1 MDFRIEPAKPEQRRP
16 KPTDE
21 SSLGFGK
28 IYSDHMFTMR
38 WTSDG
43 GWSDPTVGPFSN
55 LNLSP
60 ASLVLHY
67 GQTIFEG
74 LKAYRNRGRP
84 GTVNLF
90 RAADNAARFN
100 SSALRLDLPE
110 VDPDIFVGA
119 IEALLELDH
128 EWIPRSHG
136 TSLYVR
142 PTMIATE
149 PYIGLK
155 STHEALF
162 YIITG
167 PVGAYYPEGFN
178 PVKITVC
185 ERYSRA
191 GPGGLGA
198 AKTAANYAASLKA
211 EKEALGRGFTQVLWL
226 DAAEHR
232 YIEEVGS
239 MNILFKIGGTVITPP
254 AGDTIL
260 AGITKD
266 SVLKLLAKLGHPGG
280 GGTSHHRRRARGPG
294 GRDPRRGVRG
304 GDRGRHLAGRRARVP
319 GADPPHRERR
329 HRSARGAALRRAHR
343 HPVRCAARSVRLDPG
358 GGAGR
363 HKRRER
369 HDRRGRLSPRR
380 GRIPVTP
387 PRPRRLRASGPRPGG
402 SRCAGLPGLAFP
414 GSATSLAM
422 NWQPSP
428 RRIRAARRPLHG
440 QRRARLRH
448 SGRGGTS
455 R

>member
-1 MDFRIEPAKPEQRRP
+1 MDFRIETVAPERRRP
-16 KPTDE
+16 KPADE

-43 GWSDPTVGPFSN
+43 GWGEPAIGPFAN

-74 LKAYRNRGRP
+74 LKAYRNRN

-100 SSALRLDLPE
+100 QSAARLDLPE

-119 IEALLELDH
+119 IEALLDLDH
-128 EWIPRSHG
+128 AWIPRSHG

-155 STHEALF
+155 SSHEALF
-162 YIITG
+162 FIITG

-178 PVKITVC
+178 PVKITVSD
-185 ERYSRA
+185 RYSRA
-191 GPGGLGA
+191 GPGGLGS

-211 EKEALGRGFTQVLWL
+211 EKEALNRGFTQVLWL
-226 DAAEHR
+226 DAAERR

-239 MNILFKIGGTVITPP
+239 MNILFKIAGTVVTPP

-266 SVLKLLAKLGHPGG
+266 SVLKLL
-280 GGTSHHRRRARGPG
+280 SHWGIPAE
-294 GRDPRRGVRG
+294 
-304 GDRGRHLAGRRARVP
+304 
-319 GADPPHRERR
+319 ERR
-329 HRSARGAALRRAHR
+329 LTIDEVLAAQEDGSLEEVFGAGTAAVIS
-343 HPVRCAARSVRLDPG
+343 PVGSLEYKGRTLHIAN
-358 GGAGR
+358 GGAGPLA
-363 HKRRER
+363 ER
-369 HDRRGRLSPRR
+369 LFDDLMGIQY
-380 GRIPVTP
+380 GT
-387 PRPRRLRASGPRPGG
+387 RPDPFGWIHEVAP
-402 SRCAGLPGLAFP
+402 AGMVESKP
-414 GSATSLAM
+414 
-422 NWQPSP
+422 
-428 RRIRAARRPLHG
+428 
-440 QRRARLRH
+440 
-448 SGRGGTS
+448 
-455 R
+455 

>member
-43 GWSDPTVGPFSN
+43 GWGDPTVGPFSN
-55 LNLSP
+55 LDLSP

-266 SVLKLLAKLGHPGG
+266 SVLKLLGSWDIPVAEERLTIDDVLGAHADGTLEEVFGAGTAAVISPVGALEYQG
-280 GGTSHHRRRARGPG
+280 QTHHIANGGTGPLAERLFDELIAIQYGARP
-294 GRDPRRGVRG
+294 DPFGWIREVAP
-304 GDRGRHLAGRRARVP
+304 AG
-319 GADPPHRERR
+319 
-329 HRSARGAALRRAHR
+329 
-343 HPVRCAARSVRLDPG
+343 
-358 GGAGR
+358 
-363 HKRRER
+363 
-369 HDRRGRLSPRR
+369 
-380 GRIPVTP
+380 
-387 PRPRRLRASGPRPGG
+387 ASGTTAAGG
-402 SRCAGLPGLAFP
+402 
-414 GSATSLAM
+414 
-422 NWQPSP
+422 
-428 RRIRAARRPLHG
+428 
-440 QRRARLRH
+440 
-448 SGRGGTS
+448 
-455 R
+455 

>member
-1 MDFRIEPAKPEQRRP
+1 M
-16 KPTDE
+16 
-21 SSLGFGK
+21 
-28 IYSDHMFTMR
+28 
-38 WTSDG
+38 
-43 GWSDPTVGPFSN
+43 
-55 LNLSP
+55 
-60 ASLVLHY
+60 
-67 GQTIFEG
+67 
-74 LKAYRNRGRP
+74 
-84 GTVNLF
+84 NLF

-100 SSALRLDLPE
+100 SSAVRLDLPE
-110 VDPDIFVGA
+110 VDPDVFVGA

-178 PVKITVC
+178 PVKITVA
-185 ERYSRA
+185 EQYSRA

-266 SVLKLLAKLGHPGG
+266 SVLKLLGSWDIPVAEERLTIEDVLGAQENGTLEEVFGAGTAAVISPVGALEYRGHTHHIAN
-280 GGTSHHRRRARGPG
+280 GGTGPLAERLFDELIAIQYGARP
-294 GRDPRRGVRG
+294 DPFGWIREVAP
-304 GDRGRHLAGRRARVP
+304 AG
-319 GADPPHRERR
+319 
-329 HRSARGAALRRAHR
+329 
-343 HPVRCAARSVRLDPG
+343 
-358 GGAGR
+358 
-363 HKRRER
+363 
-369 HDRRGRLSPRR
+369 
-380 GRIPVTP
+380 
-387 PRPRRLRASGPRPGG
+387 ASG
-402 SRCAGLPGLAFP
+402 
-414 GSATSLAM
+414 
-422 NWQPSP
+422 
-428 RRIRAARRPLHG
+428 
-440 QRRARLRH
+440 
-448 SGRGGTS
+448 
-455 R
+455 